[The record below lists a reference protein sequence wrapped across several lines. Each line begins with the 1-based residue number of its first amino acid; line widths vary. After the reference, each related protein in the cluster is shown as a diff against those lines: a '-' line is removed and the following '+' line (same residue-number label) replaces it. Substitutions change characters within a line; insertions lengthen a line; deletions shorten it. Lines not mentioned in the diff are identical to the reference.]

1 MSFTAADSR
10 RLPRKVKL
18 LLFAAASA
26 ALFFLLRRMLL
37 HLVVQAGLAVLLS
50 CAAKPLCIRLERRF
64 PPSLAALLSLLAF
77 VAVILLFL
85 LLFVPQL
92 ISQIGAAVAFVPQ
105 LIAVLQ
111 QYINRISQEAWF
123 QSILPSPAFSGGFL
137 QKMSQSLL
145 SVIPGIAQF
154 ILRSVS
160 VVMRAFLAPALAF
173 YFLRDREIFCFQL
186 SLCIPLRMRK
196 RALTALCEMRRE
208 VAGYFRGQLLVSSST
223 GALTALALLLLR
235 IPSWLP
241 LGLLMG
247 LCDFI
252 PYVGPW
258 LGAIP
263 IVLFSLPLGFT
274 KMLWCIAL
282 IAGVQQIESLI
293 LSPHFMSGATGLH
306 PAYVLLLLSGGGFIG
321 GLAGMLLALP
331 LFICLRSVLRAVQS
345 AGHTEKEQP

>member
-37 HLVVQAGLAVLLS
+37 HLIVQAGLAILLS
-50 CAAKPLCIRLERRF
+50 CAAKPVCVRLERRF
-64 PPSLAALLSLLAF
+64 PPSIAALLSLLAF
-77 VAVILLFL
+77 VAAILLFL

-92 ISQIGAAVAFVPQ
+92 ISQISAAVAFVPQ
-105 LIAVLQ
+105 LIAILQ
-111 QYINRISQEAWF
+111 QYMNRLSQEAWF
-123 QSILPSPAFSGGFL
+123 QGLLPSLSFSGGLL

-154 ILRSVS
+154 ILHSVS
-160 VVMRAFLAPALAF
+160 IVMRAFLAPALAF

-186 SLCIPLRMRK
+186 SLCVPLRMRK
-196 RALTALCEMRRE
+196 RTLTALCEMRRE
-208 VAGYFRGQLLVSSST
+208 VAGYFRSQLLVSGST
-223 GALTALALLLLR
+223 GALTALALLVLG

-258 LGAIP
+258 LGAVP

-282 IAGVQQIESLI
+282 VAAVQQIESMV
-293 LSPHFMSGATGLH
+293 LSPYFMSGATGLH

-321 GLAGMLLALP
+321 GLPGMLLALP